1 MVTTDIAQ
9 LSGECLNWK
18 NTLRD
23 KKTELLSLKEKLQIL
38 SSDLHDKNKLQDLE
52 HLQNQFYIQLINV
65 HDLKHAIKEHEQI
78 ACWEKEK
85 KGQATDATWA
95 AHEDLHSQYNHLQ
108 HTISHI
114 RQEFKHFVAK
124 LQ

>member
-9 LSGECLNWK
+9 LTGECSSWK
-18 NTLRD
+18 STLRD
-23 KKTELLSLKEKLQIL
+23 QRSQLSSLKEKLQQL
-38 SSDLHDKNKLQDLE
+38 SSNLLDKSTLQDLE

-78 ACWEKEK
+78 AFWEKEK

-95 AHEDLHSQYNHLQ
+95 AHEDLHNQYDHLQ
-108 HTISHI
+108 HTIAHVQ
-114 RQEFKHFVAK
+114 QEFKHFVSK